1 MSYGIRAFFSG
12 LLVAIMSLPAA
23 GRCERSGLEGLQNL
37 VEQSDS
43 ADSGDRA
50 FNDARTSIDSGEWR
64 KAEEKLKSFV
74 ELFEK
79 HRSMPAA
86 LYYLAFALKKQN
98 KLARADETIERLMR
112 EYPRSSWARDA
123 RKMRVEIAS
132 ATGEGRVIEDELKG
146 EDVETK
152 VIVLQGLF
160 VGNPER
166 AIKLVTEILKPD
178 SKSPQNLQDAA
189 VALLGQHRG
198 NESQAILTRIARD
211 EKAGRLRETAIFWL
225 GMGRDDSTFEL
236 LKELA
241 RSEDE
246 SVSRPA
252 IMALSQ
258 RFDDRGRA
266 FLWELARAG
275 TSMGVRK
282 QALFW
287 LGRRGDDQTLDAL
300 IQVYDSEK
308 SEELKQ
314 QIILS
319 LGMQRSKKSLA
330 KLMDIVRT
338 DSSRSLRTQAVFWI
352 GQSSDPE
359 AMKFLEEILK

>member
-1 MSYGIRAFFSG
+1 MSYGIRALFGG
-12 LLVAIMSLPAA
+12 LLVAIVSLPALSL
-23 GRCERSGLEGLQNL
+23 CERPGLEGLQNL

-43 ADSGDRA
+43 AESGDRA
-50 FNDARTSIDSGEWR
+50 FNDARSSIDSGEWG
-64 KAEEKLKSFV
+64 KAEEKLKRFV
-74 ELFEK
+74 QLFEK

-86 LYYLAFALKKQN
+86 LYYLAFALKKQS
-98 KLARADETIERLMR
+98 KLARADETVERLMR

-132 ATGEGRVIEDELKG
+132 ATGEGHVIEDELKG
-146 EDVETK
+146 DDVETK

-160 VGNPER
+160 IGNPER
-166 AIKLVTEILKPD
+166 AMQLVTEILKSD

-189 VALLGQHRG
+189 IALLGQHRS
-198 NESQAILTRIARD
+198 NETLALLTRIARD
-211 EKAGRLRETAIFWL
+211 ETAGKLRGTAIFWL
-225 GMGRDDSTFEL
+225 GMSRDDSTLEL
-236 LKELA
+236 LKEFA

-252 IMALSQ
+252 IMALAQ

-266 FLWELARAG
+266 FLWEMVRTGSSIEA
-275 TSMGVRK
+275 RK

-287 LGRRGDDQTLDAL
+287 LGQRADDQTLGAL
-300 IQVYDSEK
+300 VQVYDSEK
-308 SEELKQ
+308 NEEVKQ
-314 QIILS
+314 QIIMS

-330 KLMDIVRT
+330 KLMDIART

-352 GQSSDPE
+352 GQSRDPE
-359 AMKFLEEILK
+359 ALKFLEEILK